1 MLTKVVEPG
10 LGFLVLFTDPRSD
23 DALASYDVSKFQLS
37 IAGYSQCIIFDIQT
51 VYDTAQVVVR
61 TAAKKGILKCANDRR
76 WGFGSTSP
84 QLFFA
89 KISNR

>member
-1 MLTKVVEPG
+1 MLTKVVEPE
-10 LGFLVLFTDPRSD
+10 LSFLVLFTDSKSD
-23 DALASYDVSKFQLS
+23 DPLASYDVPKFQLS

-84 QLFFA
+84 QIFLQ
-89 KISNR
+89 KLER

>member
-23 DALASYDVSKFQLS
+23 DALASYDVSKLQLS
-37 IAGYSQCIIFDIQT
+37 IAGIPNALFPTFQT

-61 TAAKKGILKCANDRR
+61 FTAKRGALKCANDRR
-76 WGFGSTSP
+76 WGSAQRAPNIFC
-84 QLFFA
+84 
-89 KISNR
+89 KN